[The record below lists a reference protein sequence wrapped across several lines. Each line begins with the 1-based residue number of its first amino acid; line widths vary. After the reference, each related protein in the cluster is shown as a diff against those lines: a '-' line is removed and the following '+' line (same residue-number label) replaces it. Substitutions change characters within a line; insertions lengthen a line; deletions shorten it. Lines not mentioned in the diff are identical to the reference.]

1 MNNKELA
8 YRDNF
13 IQENSPDEKDLPD
26 LINLDKFDFPERL
39 NCVTEMLD
47 NAIAEGYGN
56 KTAVITADQSYT
68 YQELLDKSNQV
79 ANYLVNDLGVRPG
92 NRVLLYSPNNIMMA
106 ASWLGIVK
114 AGAVTVAL
122 LPTVEPE
129 RIVKVMHKAEIKVA
143 LCDDRFAERF
153 STVKQMTGMLT
164 GVAAFD
170 AGLSDHPEL
179 NHQTTAFNNVD
190 TAADDCCLIGF
201 SSGTTS
207 DNPKAVI
214 HLHRDMLIAC
224 KAAGQRAFRIT
235 EQDILIG
242 SPSLA
247 FGFGLGSLLLSAL
260 YCRAT
265 TILLE
270 SPTPVELLENIVRH
284 RPTLVF
290 TSPQAFQ
297 AMDAQCDNYDIS
309 SLRFCCASGEHIMPS
324 IWHSWKRKTNLSIFH
339 GIGSTEMLFLFLGP
353 DIDDIKPG
361 RIGKP
366 IFGYEAKVVD
376 SQGNE
381 LPTSTIGLLAVRG
394 PLGCRY
400 LANDRQKQYVIK
412 GWNVTDDCV
421 LMDDEGHFWFHGRS
435 ENEVITD
442 SGRLNLLEV
451 ENALSTHETVAECA
465 VVKAQTKPAIQAY
478 VIMEKDV
485 DGDRSVL
492 EASLKEHIKMTMGDQ
507 YCPESIKFVD
517 AFTRTASRKI
527 QRHKLQA

>member
-1 MNNKELA
+1 MNNKELS

-13 IQENSPDEKDLPD
+13 IQKNSPNEKDLPD
-26 LINLDKFDFPERL
+26 LINLDKFDFPEHI

-47 NAIAEGYGN
+47 NAIAEGHGN
-56 KTAVITADQSYT
+56 KIAVITANQSYT

-79 ANYLVNDLGVRPG
+79 ANYLVNDLGVLPG

-122 LPTVEPE
+122 LPTLEPE
-129 RIVKVMHKAEIKVA
+129 RIVKVIHKTEITVA
-143 LCDDRFAERF
+143 LCDDRFEERF
-153 STVKQMTGMLT
+153 ATVKQMTSMLT
-164 GVAAFD
+164 HVAAFD
-170 AGLSDHPEL
+170 ADLSNHAKL
-179 NHQTTAFNNVD
+179 NRQSTVFNNVD
-190 TAADDCCLIGF
+190 TAADECCLIGF
-201 SSGTTS
+201 TSGTTS
-207 DNPKAVI
+207 GNPKAVI

-224 KAAGQRAFRIT
+224 QAAGQHAFKIT

-247 FGFGLGSLLLSAL
+247 FGFGLGSLLLSAI
-260 YCRAT
+260 YCRAST
-265 TILLE
+265 VLLE
-270 SPTPVELLENIVRH
+270 SPTPVELLENIDRH
-284 RPTLVF
+284 RSTLLF
-290 TSPQAFQ
+290 TSPQAYQ
-297 AMDAQCDNYDIS
+297 AMEAQCDNYDIS
-309 SLRFCCASGEHIMPS
+309 SLRFCAASGEHIMPS
-324 IWHSWKRKTNLSIFH
+324 IWQSWKRKTNISIFH

-381 LPTSTIGLLAVRG
+381 LPLNTIGLLAVRG

-400 LANDRQKQYVIK
+400 LSDERQKKYVIK

-421 LMDDEGHFWFHGRS
+421 LMDEEGYFWFHGRS
-435 ENEVITD
+435 ENEVTTD
-442 SGRLNLLEV
+442 SGRLNLLEL

-465 VVKAQTKPAIQAY
+465 VVKAHTKPTIQAY
-478 VIMEKDV
+478 VILEKHV
-485 DGDRSVL
+485 DFDKTVL
-492 EASLKEHIKMTMGDQ
+492 EAALKEHIKMTMGDQ
-507 YCPESIKFVD
+507 NCPESIKFID
-517 AFTRTASRKI
+517 AFSRTASRKI